1 MPLTP
6 AQQAVALLLLQETDA
21 PRAWA
26 SVVSAIS
33 IAAMDQGHDADTAAL
48 MGKFAAHSLGLKPPR
63 TGAHGGA
70 RRGAGRKR
78 KPDGERMVKAETFLP
93 PKLAA
98 EIAALGGGNLSA
110 GLRLAAQQ
118 AVRAAAC
125 RVEIWRHDATGALF
139 AVLCDGG
146 RPISAA
152 GPLSDGEADAVRSG
166 HTPAWSDALAD
177 AINEEDEQADA
188 STYRRVWPEEP
199 PPEE

>member
-1 MPLTP
+1 MT
-6 AQQAVALLLLQETDA
+6 
-21 PRAWA
+21 
-26 SVVSAIS
+26 
-33 IAAMDQGHDADTAAL
+33 
-48 MGKFAAHSLGLKPPR
+48 
-63 TGAHGGA
+63 
-70 RRGAGRKR
+70 KR
-78 KPDGERMVKAETFLP
+78 KPGAVRGRPPLYPSGRMKPVQLTLP
-93 PKLAA
+93 PDL
-98 EIAALGGGNLSA
+98 IAALEDVGGGNLSA